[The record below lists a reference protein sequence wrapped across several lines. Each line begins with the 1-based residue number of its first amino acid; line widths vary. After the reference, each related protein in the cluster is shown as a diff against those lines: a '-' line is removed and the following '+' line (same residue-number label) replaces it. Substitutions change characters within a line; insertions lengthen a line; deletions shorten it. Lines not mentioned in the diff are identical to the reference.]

1 MWFISYRI
9 YCFQSPQGPLGTS
22 AKMRATSVLPWDLT
36 APFSLSIKAWKA
48 GVAPGEFKVQ
58 AAHHSKRG
66 RNSLGMAGWR
76 EDHKNPMIFSEIF
89 RKIEIQHDT
98 TNKK

>member
-1 MWFISYRI
+1 MWFISFISYR
-9 YCFQSPQGPLGTS
+9 FQSPQGPLGTS

-58 AAHHSKRG
+58 AAHHSRG

-76 EDHKNPMIFSEIF
+76 EDHKNPMIFFGNLPED
-89 RKIEIQHDT
+89 RET